1 MIKGYVLDFVPPL
14 EGFEGEFNTIRM
26 GVKWTKLLQRGDH
39 VYLQNSKDKMIFAK
53 AEVISV
59 EQDTFGQIC
68 LYHAANNHSEIG
80 RADGNSAS
88 RIYKLM
94 TKFLGPH
101 IVNHSKKACVVYL
114 RRIE

>member
-1 MIKGYVLDFVPPL
+1 MQQGYSLDFVPPL
-14 EGFEGEFNTIRM
+14 SGFDGEFNTIRL
-26 GVKWTKLLQRGDH
+26 GVKWTKLLKHGDV
-39 VYLQNSKDKMIFAK
+39 VYLQNSKDKMIFGK

-68 LYHAANNHSEIG
+68 LYHAKQNHSELDKD
-80 RADGNSAS
+80 DGHHAA

-94 TKFLGPH
+94 VKLLGPH
-101 IVNHSKKACVVYL
+101 IVNHTKKACVIYL